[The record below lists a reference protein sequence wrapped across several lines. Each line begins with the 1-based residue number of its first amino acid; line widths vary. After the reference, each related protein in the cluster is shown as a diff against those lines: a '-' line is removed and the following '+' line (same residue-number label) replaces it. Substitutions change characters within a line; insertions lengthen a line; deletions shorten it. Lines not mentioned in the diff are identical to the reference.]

1 MFLRTHVPQ
10 KRCPVNSIHQ
20 FFQVAHTQWRTLRT
34 EHTALLLTSRK
45 AQTLSVLGVSALCAV
60 LVLIALVSASR
71 TREQWTQSRH
81 VVVAT
86 VDLSPGDVL
95 TTNNTHRISLP
106 HAVVSS
112 DALEEIP
119 DQASVRLTLRAH
131 TVLTT
136 SLITNHNAVAEI
148 PTGWR
153 IVALPQSLSTPPLV
167 VGDAVEIVGGTSVIA
182 ASALVASIDP
192 LTVAVPQEVS
202 ATVAA
207 AARLGEISIVLSR

>member
-1 MFLRTHVPQ
+1 MPQ
-10 KRCPVNSIHQ
+10 KRGPVNSIHQ
-20 FFQVAHTQWRTLRT
+20 FFQAAHSQWRALRT
-34 EHTALLLTSRK
+34 RIATLLLTSRR
-45 AQTLSVLGVSALCAV
+45 AQTLSVLGVSTLCAV
-60 LVLIALVSASR
+60 LVLMTLLSASR

-86 VDLSPGDVL
+86 VDLTPGDVL

-112 DALEEIP
+112 DALAEIP
-119 DQASVRLTLRAH
+119 DQASVRLALRAH

-136 SLITNHNAVAEI
+136 SLITSHNAVAEI

-153 IVALPQSLSTPPLV
+153 IVALPKSISTPPLA
-167 VGDAVEIVGGTSVIA
+167 VGDAVEIVGGTTVIA
-182 ASALVASIDP
+182 SSGIVASLDP
-192 LTVAVPQEVS
+192 LTVAVPADVS

-207 AARLGEISIVLSR
+207 AARLGEISIVVSR

>member
-1 MFLRTHVPQ
+1 M
-10 KRCPVNSIHQ
+10 
-20 FFQVAHTQWRTLRT
+20 QWRALYRRQNS
-34 EHTALLLTSRK
+34 LLLTSRR
-45 AQTLSVLGVSALCAV
+45 AQTLSVCGISALCAV
-60 LVLIALVSASR
+60 LVAITVFSASR
-71 TREQWTQSRH
+71 AREQWTQSRH

-86 VDLSPGDVL
+86 VDLRPGDVL

-153 IVALPQSLSTPPLV
+153 IVALPQSLSTPPLM
-167 VGDAVEIVGGTSVIA
+167 VGDAVEIVGGSTVIA
-182 ASALVASIDP
+182 SSGLVASIDP